1 MKFPDEEKEFQA
13 CWSNAAGEASA
24 FRTAANLLETFAAKA
39 YIGKRDDV
47 ASEFRNMAQTLGEMA
62 KAASLTVQSFITED
76 ERRNYE
82 KTKHFRK

>member
-1 MKFPDEEKEFQA
+1 MTFPNDEKEFQA
-13 CWSNAAGEASA
+13 CWSSATGEACA

-47 ASEFRNMAQTLGEMA
+47 ASEFRNMAQTLSEMA
-62 KAASLTVQSFITED
+62 KAASLTVQSYITED

-82 KTKHFRK
+82 KTKHLR